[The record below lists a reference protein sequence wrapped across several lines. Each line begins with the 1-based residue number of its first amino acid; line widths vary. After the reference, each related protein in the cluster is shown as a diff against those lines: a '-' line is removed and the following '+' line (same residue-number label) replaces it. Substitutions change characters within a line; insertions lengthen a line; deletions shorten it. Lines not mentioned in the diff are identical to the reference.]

1 MSLNIT
7 TFHTKDYEVVSPQNK
22 QIRNIIVEN
31 EEKQKLHTINGV
43 CALSTHKKT
52 AMKKK

>member
-1 MSLNIT
+1 MSLNIA
-7 TFHTKDYEVVSPQNK
+7 TFYTKDNEAVSSQNK
-22 QIRNIIVEN
+22 QIKNIIVEN